1 MWLAGTVGGAWTSV
15 LQLSPTAKSYGASL
29 LMMKESGVTFDSCA
43 HSVWLAGGYSALAQL
58 SSGEVLCMWEGPC
71 TDKGANSLSEF
82 CLASI
87 QV

>member
-1 MWLAGTVGGAWTSV
+1 MRLSRRKSLA
-15 LQLSPTAKSYGASL
+15 SPLTRIL
-29 LMMKESGVTFDSCA
+29 
-43 HSVWLAGGYSALAQL
+43 WLAGGYSALAQL

>member
-1 MWLAGTVGGAWTSV
+1 MTRIL
-15 LQLSPTAKSYGASL
+15 
-29 LMMKESGVTFDSCA
+29 
-43 HSVWLAGGYSALAQL
+43 WLAGGYSALAQL

>member
-1 MWLAGTVGGAWTSV
+1 MWTLRPESRRNF
-15 LQLSPTAKSYGASL
+15 QL
-29 LMMKESGVTFDSCA
+29 VTRA
-43 HSVWLAGGYSALAQL
+43 RIARLAGGYSALAQL

>member
-1 MWLAGTVGGAWTSV
+1 MACRDGWWSVVVGAAAVTHCQELRCVSLDESLA
-15 LQLSPTAKSYGASL
+15 SPL
-29 LMMKESGVTFDSCA
+29 VTRA
-43 HSVWLAGGYSALAQL
+43 RIARLAGGYSALAQL

-71 TDKGANSLSEF
+71 TVKGANSLSEF